1 VALAEYYPKLSLG
14 GLLGFESLRSGKLF
28 GSDSFQPQGLIGL
41 HWRLF
46 DFGRVD
52 AEVGQAR
59 GAQAE
64 ALANYRQSMLRATED
79 VENAIVTMS
88 ELENEQDTLTKEVAA
103 HQRARASAEDAYKGG
118 AISLLEV
125 LDEDRQLLSSRD
137 RLAQTHAD
145 DARAAVATFR
155 ALGGGWAG
163 ADNDIAKVTADK

>member
-1 VALAEYYPKLSLG
+1 L
-14 GLLGFESLRSGKLF
+14 
-28 GSDSFQPQGLIGL
+28 QPQGLIGL

-46 DFGRVD
+46 DFDRVD

-88 ELENEQDTLTKEVAA
+88 ELENEQGMLSKEVAA

-145 DARAAVATFR
+145 DARAAIATFR
-155 ALGGGWAG
+155 ALGGGW
-163 ADNDIAKVTADK
+163 IAKVDRT